1 MENLLQDL
9 RYAIRTLVRK
19 PGFTAVVVITLALGI
34 GANTAIFS
42 VVNGVLLQPLPF
54 KDSHRLVSVM
64 EFNPKSFKEPIGAS
78 FPDFKDWGEHNQVFQ
93 NIAAFMGQSLALIGE
108 DEPSRVRGQ
117 SVSAALFTMLEVE
130 PLLGRTFLAEEEKPG
145 QSKVVVLSHGF
156 WQRRFGG
163 DPDIVGRNLTLDG
176 SVYTVVGVMP
186 SGFQFLR
193 EVDLWTP
200 LDVPAVLQRMRG
212 ARFLQVVAKLKPET
226 SLEQA
231 RTAMTSLAQKL
242 ESDHAESNSGW
253 GVSVVSLQEKIV
265 GDVKQGLL
273 VLLAAVGFVLLIA
286 CANVASLL
294 LTRGVARQKELAIR
308 VALGAGRWRMIQH
321 LLTESVFLALIG
333 GGLGLLLSLWG
344 IDALRALSP
353 ANLPRIEEIGINRTV
368 LSFTLIV
375 SVITGLLFGLA
386 PVRQSSRV
394 DFQEVLKE
402 GVGSSMR
409 MRRHLRG
416 ALVISEIA
424 LSLILLVGTGLLGRS
439 LLAMLSVDRGFR
451 TENLMTMELSLPQY
465 KYRQEPQQAAFF
477 QQLLE
482 RVETSPG
489 VRSAALTSVL
499 PLSSNESRNAF
510 TVEGRES
517 TDKDWANLRLISPD
531 YFSAMAIPLLS
542 GRPFTK
548 GDATGTPDVV
558 IINEVMATRF
568 WPGQDPVGKRILF
581 GDSGPTIVGV
591 VGNIKHSGLEAE
603 LAPEM
608 YLPFLQR
615 PVRSM
620 VLVARAE
627 SAPIALVGPLREL
640 VHSIDK
646 DQPVEN
652 FRTMEEVVSR
662 SVAQPR
668 FLTIILSVFATLA
681 LALAAVG
688 IYGVVAFS
696 VTQRTHEMGIR
707 MALGAQPDD
716 IMRLVL
722 RDGLSLALIGLAAG
736 LVGSFAVT
744 RVISGMLYQVS
755 ATDPITFTLISL
767 LLTGV
772 ALAAS
777 FIPARRAMKVD
788 PMVALRYE

>member
-1 MENLLQDL
+1 
-9 RYAIRTLVRK
+9 
-19 PGFTAVVVITLALGI
+19 
-34 GANTAIFS
+34 
-42 VVNGVLLQPLPF
+42 
-54 KDSHRLVSVM
+54 
-64 EFNPKSFKEPIGAS
+64 
-78 FPDFKDWGEHNQVFQ
+78 
-93 NIAAFMGQSLALIGE
+93 
-108 DEPSRVRGQ
+108 
-117 SVSAALFTMLEVE
+117 
-130 PLLGRTFLAEEEKPG
+130 
-145 QSKVVVLSHGF
+145 
-156 WQRRFGG
+156 
-163 DPDIVGRNLTLDG
+163 
-176 SVYTVVGVMP
+176 
-186 SGFQFLR
+186 
-193 EVDLWTP
+193 
-200 LDVPAVLQRMRG
+200 
-212 ARFLQVVAKLKPET
+212 
-226 SLEQA
+226 
-231 RTAMTSLAQKL
+231 
-242 ESDHAESNSGW
+242 
-253 GVSVVSLQEKIV
+253 
-265 GDVKQGLL
+265 
-273 VLLAAVGFVLLIA
+273 VLLIA

-308 VALGAGRWRMIQH
+308 VALGAGRRRMIQH

-353 ANLPRIEEIGINRTV
+353 ANLPRIEEIGIDPTV
-368 LSFTLIV
+368 LGFTLIV
-375 SVITGLLFGLA
+375 SLITGLLFGLA

-394 DFQEVLKE
+394 DFHEVLKE
-402 GVGSSMR
+402 GAGSSMR
-409 MRRHLRG
+409 TRRRLRG

-451 TENLMTMELSLPQY
+451 TENLMTMEVSLPQY
-465 KYRQEPQQAAFF
+465 KYRQASQQSAFF
-477 QQLLE
+477 LQLLE
-482 RVETSPG
+482 RAETLPG
-489 VRSAALTSVL
+489 VRSAGLTSLL

-517 TDKDWANLRLISPD
+517 TANEWANLRVISPD

-542 GRPFTK
+542 GRPFTT
-548 GDATGTPDVV
+548 GDASGTPDVV
-558 IINEVMATRF
+558 IINELMATRF
-568 WPGQDPVGKRILF
+568 WPGQNPIGKRILF

-591 VGNIKHSGLEAE
+591 VGNIKHSGLGAE
-603 LAPEM
+603 LAPEL
-608 YLPFLQR
+608 YLPFLHQ

-627 SAPIALVGPLREL
+627 SAAIALVGPLREL
-640 VHSIDK
+640 VQSIDK

-696 VTQRTHEMGIR
+696 VTQQTHEMGIR
-707 MALGAQPDD
+707 MALGAQPSD

-722 RDGLSLALIGLAAG
+722 REGLSLALIGVAAG
-736 LVGSFAVT
+736 LLGCFAVT